1 MEIKNHIFFSPINWD
16 DLINKKITPPFNPN
30 VVRIISNY
38 RMYGECLFPPCLC
51 GVPRSWG
58 ELAARLCLGN
68 TAFPSPVAVH
78 ARLKIR
84 GGWLFADRQSKFSW
98 GFLAS
103 HMLHL
108 HGYFK
113 IIPSI
118 PVLPK
123 GKVRCRKQVASQGQ
137 SYIWLVR
144 Y

>member
-1 MEIKNHIFFSPINWD
+1 MWYVSFLIIECMESVFSP
-16 DLINKKITPPFNPN
+16 PH
-30 VVRIISNY
+30 
-38 RMYGECLFPPCLC
+38 LC

-58 ELAARLCLGN
+58 ELARRLCLGN